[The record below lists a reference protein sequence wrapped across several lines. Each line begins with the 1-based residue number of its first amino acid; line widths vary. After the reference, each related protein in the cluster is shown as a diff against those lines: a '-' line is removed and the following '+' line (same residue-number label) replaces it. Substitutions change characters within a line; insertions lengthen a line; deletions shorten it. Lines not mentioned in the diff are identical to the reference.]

1 MSTVK
6 AIIEMPANSSYKY
19 EIDKETGLVMLDR
32 VLDIS
37 TPFNYGY
44 IPETLFDDGD
54 PLDIFIISKYPIP
67 SKTLVN
73 VELLG
78 IFTAVDNGQ
87 RDDKLVGVVLGEQAP
102 FHFIHQIKQYL
113 TLYKKGFEVLQ
124 YYEDDYAAL
133 TTVFDAEHSY
143 NKAKNN
149 E

>member
-1 MSTVK
+1 MNKVK
-6 AIIEMPANSSYKY
+6 AIIEMPANTNYKY
-19 EIDKETGLVMLDR
+19 EIDKSTGMMMIDR
-32 VLDIS
+32 VLDIP

-54 PLDIFIISKYPIP
+54 PLDIFIVSQHPIP
-67 SKTLVN
+67 SKTLVE

-78 IFTAVDNGQ
+78 IFTALDGGQ
-87 RDDKLVGVVLGEQAP
+87 RDDKLVGVLLGEKAP
-102 FHFIHQIKQYL
+102 FHFMHQIKQYL

-133 TTVFDAEHSY
+133 TTIFDAEHSY